1 MYGTSHSSV
10 SAPMNGIGGDLVDG
24 SGTIN
29 PAALNNSVAV
39 VLPAPTYAAA
49 AAATTLT
56 PLPRGVKRSRT
67 PDSRG
72 NARADGDH
80 DDDDHGRRKRGR
92 PPKTPRP
99 STANTHDQSAGL
111 HVQTPRMQ
119 TQPLPPPHASVNVS
133 PPQASP
139 PEKTTPT
146 KTTLVKALPTVR
158 DHTTDQLN
166 DEGDEYIPKEFDEAG
181 EKKVDAMGYP
191 QGNREY
197 KCRTFRVPLR
207 GAKLFMLATECA
219 RVLGYRDS
227 YLLFNKNRSLHKIIA
242 TQIEKDDLISQDILP
257 YSYRSRQI
265 AIVTAKSMF
274 RQFGS
279 RVIVN
284 GRRVRDDYW
293 ESKAR
298 KQGFTEDDLAG
309 EKRPGGSKARDAAAA
324 EAASAANLL
333 PALAHGDVI
342 YSNALEAMPNSL
354 PLGPPSSVS
363 HAPLPMIHMA
373 TTTDDPRLREY
384 NSMPRARQE
393 LTGQPYQDRSQPS
406 SAADILN
413 QASHTADFNKILS
426 SQRSY
431 RQKGL
436 EDFYAKQREI
446 PQSAAQSQPGQLDT
460 AAAVSQPLQSPQMP
474 SAGVMNSTQ
483 PQQPMLAHQAPPMMP
498 GQPGFQPPAGHHHQ
512 PPPPVGQSPV
522 RAMPPVRP
530 DLMHQRSNPAM
541 SGGGTPQPQG
551 PYGFP
556 SQPQQMW
563 GQPPPQPQPSP
574 MPASGPQGVAM
585 PQYASQL
592 HAQQQHSPSP
602 LAHSLPQ
609 QPHPSQSPR
618 NQPRPSVAQMPQSF
632 PLHHPQTPQ
641 QQPMASM
648 GFPGNTAAPYS
659 SMTAARGMYP
669 STQGPGGQPFMAGAP
684 QQPGMAMGMSAG
696 GAISGWPQQPGAPM
710 QPGHPQPGQSGAPLG
725 WSGY

>member
-29 PAALNNSVAV
+29 PAALNTNSVAV
-39 VLPAPTYAAA
+39 ILP
-49 AAATTLT
+49 T
-56 PLPRGVKRSRT
+56 PSFGTSANTAPRGIKRSRT
-67 PDSRG
+67 PDQRG
-72 NARADGDH
+72 LSRADGDH
-80 DDDDHGRRKRGR
+80 DDAGADEHGRRKRGR

-99 STANTHDQSAGL
+99 SATAIGDQTTNV
-111 HVQTPRMQ
+111 HMQTPRMQ
-119 TQPLPPPHASVNVS
+119 AQPLPHQAGVNVS

-139 PEKTTPT
+139 PDKTTPT
-146 KTTLVKALPTVR
+146 KSTLVKALPTVR

-166 DEGDEYIPKEFDEAG
+166 EEGDEYIPKEFDEAG
-181 EKKVDAMGYP
+181 EKKVNAMGYLT
-191 QGNREY
+191 GNREY
-197 KCRTFRVPLR
+197 KCRTFRVPHR
-207 GAKLFMLATECA
+207 GTKLFMLATECA

-242 TQIEKDDLISQDILP
+242 TQIEKDDLIQQDILP

-265 AIVTAKSMF
+265 AIVTARSMF

-293 ESKAR
+293 EGKAR

-309 EKRPGGSKARDAAAA
+309 EKRPGGAKARDAAAA
-324 EAASAANLL
+324 EAASAASLL

-363 HAPLPMIHMA
+363 LAPLPMIHMA

-393 LTGQPYQDRSQPS
+393 LTGQPYQDRTQPS
-406 SAADILN
+406 SAAEILN

-436 EDFYAKQREI
+436 EDFYSKQREI
-446 PQSAAQSQPGQLDT
+446 PASAAQSQPGQLDS
-460 AAAVSQPLQSPQMP
+460 APSASQPLQSPQIA
-474 SAGVMNSTQ
+474 SASMMNTTQ
-483 PQQPMLAHQAPPMMP
+483 PQQAMLPHQTPMIP
-498 GQPGFQPPAGHHHQ
+498 GQPGLQQAVAHPQA
-512 PPPPVGQSPV
+512 PVGQSPA
-522 RAMPPVRP
+522 RTGPAVRP
-530 DLMHQRSNPAM
+530 DLMHQRSNPSLSA
-541 SGGGTPQPQG
+541 GTPQPSG
-551 PYGFP
+551 PYGYP

-574 MPASGPQGVAM
+574 LSAAGPQAVGM

-602 LAHSLPQ
+602 LAQ
-609 QPHPSQSPR
+609 HPSQSPR
-618 NQPRPSVAQMPQSF
+618 NQPRPSAPQMPQAF
-632 PLHHPQTPQ
+632 PLHHPQAPQ

-648 GFPGNTAAPYS
+648 GFPGGTAAPYAA
-659 SMTAARGMYP
+659 MTAARGMYP
-669 STQGPGGQPFMAGAP
+669 STQGPGGQQFMAGTP
-684 QQPGMAMGMSAG
+684 QQPGLAMGMSAG
-696 GAISGWPQQPGAPM
+696 GAMPGWAPTPGGPI

>member
-29 PAALNNSVAV
+29 PAALNTNSVI
-39 VLPAPTYAAA
+39 LP
-49 AAATTLT
+49 T
-56 PLPRGVKRSRT
+56 PPFGTSTNTAPRGIKRSRT
-67 PDSRG
+67 PDQRRTI
-72 NARADGDH
+72 RAAGDH
-80 DDDDHGRRKRGR
+80 DDAVADDHGRRKRGR

-99 STANTHDQSAGL
+99 STTNIGDQASSTSV
-111 HVQTPRMQ
+111 HMQTPRMQ
-119 TQPLPPPHASVNVS
+119 AQPLPTQAGINVS

-139 PEKTTPT
+139 PDKTTPT
-146 KTTLVKALPTVR
+146 KSTLVKALPTVR

-166 DEGDEYIPKEFDEAG
+166 EEGDEYIPKEFDEAG
-181 EKKVDAMGYP
+181 EKKVDAMGYL
-191 QGNREY
+191 QGGRDY
-197 KCRTFRVPLR
+197 KCRTFRVPHR
-207 GAKLFMLATECA
+207 GTKLFMLATECA

-242 TQIEKDDLISQDILP
+242 TQIEKDDLIQQDILP

-265 AIVTAKSMF
+265 AIVTARSMF

-293 ESKAR
+293 EGKAR

-309 EKRPGGSKARDAAAA
+309 EKRPGGAKARDAAAA
-324 EAASAANLL
+324 EAASAASLL
-333 PALAHGDVI
+333 PALTHGDVI

-354 PLGPPSSVS
+354 PLGAPSSVS
-363 HAPLPMIHMA
+363 LAPLPMIHMA

-384 NSMPRARQE
+384 NSMPRSRQE
-393 LTGQPYQDRSQPS
+393 LTGQPYQDRTQPS
-406 SAADILN
+406 SAAEILN

-436 EDFYAKQREI
+436 EDFYSKQREI
-446 PQSAAQSQPGQLDT
+446 SASAGQPQPGQLDSVPS
-460 AAAVSQPLQSPQMP
+460 VSQPLQSPQI
-474 SAGVMNSTQ
+474 SAAPLMNTTQ
-483 PQQPMLAHQAPPMMP
+483 PQQSMLPHQAPMMP
-498 GQPGFQPPAGHHHQ
+498 GQPGLQQAMAHAQPP
-512 PPPPVGQSPV
+512 VRQSP
-522 RAMPPVRP
+522 AQTGPPVRP
-530 DLMHQRSNPAM
+530 DLMHQRSNPTLSA
-541 SGGGTPQPQG
+541 GTPQPAG
-551 PYGFP
+551 PYGYP

-574 MPASGPQGVAM
+574 LSAAGPQAVGM

-602 LAHSLPQ
+602 LAQ
-609 QPHPSQSPR
+609 HPSQSPR
-618 NQPRPSVAQMPQSF
+618 NHPRPAAPQMPQSF
-632 PLHHPQTPQ
+632 PLHAQTPQ
-641 QQPMASM
+641 QQQIASM
-648 GFPGNTAAPYS
+648 GFPGGTAAPYQA
-659 SMTAARGMYP
+659 MTAARGMYP
-669 STQGPGGQPFMAGAP
+669 ATQGPGGQPFLTGAP
-684 QQPGMAMGMSAG
+684 QQPGLAMGMSAG
-696 GAISGWPQQPGAPM
+696 GAMPGWAPTPGGPM
-710 QPGHPQPGQSGAPLG
+710 QPGHPQQGQSGTPLG

>member
-29 PAALNNSVAV
+29 PAALNNTVAV
-39 VLPAPTYAAA
+39 VLPTPSFG
-49 AAATTLT
+49 ATNLT
-56 PLPRGVKRSRT
+56 PAPRGVKRSRT
-67 PDSRG
+67 PDQRG
-72 NARADGDH
+72 ITRTDGDH
-80 DDDDHGRRKRGR
+80 DDGDDHGRRKRGR

-99 STANTHDQSAGL
+99 STTTTSDQHGAA

-119 TQPLPPPHASVNVS
+119 NQPLPPHASVNAS
-133 PPQASP
+133 PQQASP
-139 PEKTTPT
+139 TDKTTPT

-166 DEGDEYIPKEFDEAG
+166 EAGDEYIPKEFDEAG

-191 QGNREY
+191 QGGREY
-197 KCRTFRVPLR
+197 KCRTFRVALR
-207 GAKLFMLATECA
+207 GSKLFMLATECA

-242 TQIEKDDLISQDILP
+242 TQIEKDDLIQQDILP

-298 KQGFTEDDLAG
+298 KQGFTEEDLAG

-324 EAASAANLL
+324 EAASTANLL

-342 YSNALEAMPNSL
+342 YSNALETIPNNL
-354 PLGPPSSVS
+354 ALGAPSSMS
-363 HAPLPMIHMA
+363 LAPLPMIHMA
-373 TTTDDPRLREY
+373 TTSDDPRLREY
-384 NSMPRARQE
+384 NNTPRSRQE

-406 SAADILN
+406 SAAEILN
-413 QASHTADFNKILS
+413 QASQTADFNKLLS
-426 SQRSY
+426 SQRNY
-431 RQKGL
+431 RRKGL
-436 EDFYAKQREI
+436 EDFYATQRDNS
-446 PQSAAQSQPGQLDT
+446 QSAAQTQPGQLDST
-460 AAAVSQPLQSPQMP
+460 SAVSQPLQSPQI
-474 SAGVMNSTQ
+474 SSSGVMNSTQ
-483 PQQPMLAHQAPPMMP
+483 PQQPMLSHQAPMMAS
-498 GQPGFQPPAGHHHQ
+498 QQGFQPPAVHHQ
-512 PPPPVGQSPV
+512 QAVGQSPI

-530 DLMHQRSNPAM
+530 ELMHQRSNPAL
-541 SGGGTPQPQG
+541 SAGTPQPQG
-551 PYGFP
+551 PYGFSP
-556 SQPQQMW
+556 QPQQMW

-574 MPASGPQGVAM
+574 LPASGPQGVAM
-585 PQYASQL
+585 PQYPPQL
-592 HAQQQHSPSP
+592 QAQQQQSPSP
-602 LAHSLPQ
+602 LAHPLPQ
-609 QPHPSQSPR
+609 QQHPSQSPR
-618 NQPRPSVAQMPQSF
+618 NQPRPSMHQMPQNF
-632 PLHHPQTPQ
+632 PIHHQQTPQ

-659 SMTAARGMYP
+659 SMTAARGMFP
-669 STQGPGGQPFMAGAP
+669 STQGPGGQPFMAGTP
-684 QQPGMAMGMSAG
+684 QQPGMAMGMNAS
-696 GAISGWPQQPGAPM
+696 GAIPGWSPTPGAPM

>member
-1 MYGTSHSSV
+1 MYSTSQSSV
-10 SAPMNGIGGDLVDG
+10 PAPMNGIGGELVDG

-29 PAALNNSVAV
+29 PAALNNVAV
-39 VLPAPTYAAA
+39 VLPTPPYGGIATPTSIA
-49 AAATTLT
+49 
-56 PLPRGVKRSRT
+56 PRGVKRSRT
-67 PDSRG
+67 PDQRG

-80 DDDDHGRRKRGR
+80 DDGMSDEQGRRKRGR

-99 STANTHDQSAGL
+99 STNASDQTPSSNVHL
-111 HVQTPRMQ
+111 QTPRLQ
-119 TQPLPPPHASVNVS
+119 TQPLPSPASVNVS

-139 PEKTTPT
+139 PDKTTPT
-146 KTTLVKALPTVR
+146 KSTLVKALPTVR

-166 DEGDEYIPKEFDEAG
+166 EEGDEYIPKEFDEAG
-181 EKKVDAMGYP
+181 EKKVDAMGYL
-191 QGNREY
+191 QGGREY

-207 GAKLFMLATECA
+207 GTKLFMLATECA

-242 TQIEKDDLISQDILP
+242 TQIEKDDLIQQDILP

-309 EKRPGGSKARDAAAA
+309 EKRPGGTKARDAAAA
-324 EAASAANLL
+324 EAAGAASFL

-342 YSNALEAMPNSL
+342 YSNALEAVPNSL

-363 HAPLPMIHMA
+363 LAPPLPMIHMA

-384 NSMPRARQE
+384 NSMPRPRQE

-406 SAADILN
+406 SAAEILN
-413 QASHTADFNKILS
+413 QASHTADFNKILT

-436 EDFYAKQREI
+436 EEFYAKQREI
-446 PQSAAQSQPGQLDT
+446 PVSAAQSQPGQLDST
-460 AAAVSQPLQSPQMP
+460 PSVSQPLQSPQIP
-474 SAGVMNSTQ
+474 STGMMNSAQ
-483 PQQPMLAHQAPPMMP
+483 SQQAMLPHQAPIMP
-498 GQPGFQPPAGHHHQ
+498 GQSGFQPPAAHQQ
-512 PPPPVGQSPV
+512 PPVAPSPV
-522 RAMPPVRP
+522 RGVPPVRP
-530 DLMHQRSNPAM
+530 ELMHQRSNPAM
-541 SGGGTPQPQG
+541 AAGTPQPPG
-551 PYGFP
+551 PYGYP
-556 SQPQQMW
+556 SQAQQMW

-574 MPASGPQGVAM
+574 LSAGPQGVGM
-585 PQYASQL
+585 PQFAPQL
-592 HAQQQHSPSP
+592 HAQQSPSP
-602 LAHSLPQ
+602 LAHAMPQ
-609 QPHPSQSPR
+609 QQHSQSPR
-618 NQPRPSVAQMPQSF
+618 NQPRPSAPPMPQSY
-632 PLHHPQTPQ
+632 PMHPQQAPQ
-641 QQPMASM
+641 QQPMAAM
-648 GFPGNTAAPYS
+648 GYPGVTAAPYPAV
-659 SMTAARGMYP
+659 TAARGMYP
-669 STQGPGGQPFMAGAP
+669 STQGPGGQQFMAGTP

-696 GAISGWPQQPGAPM
+696 GAMPGWPPAGPM
-710 QPGHPQPGQSGAPLG
+710 QPGHPQPGQSGTPLG